1 MSDQQISPPKKRSR
15 GAQPGN
21 TNALRHGFYSR
32 NLHQLEL
39 DDLDQVAGEDM
50 DSEIALLRS
59 LIRRTVELS
68 DGVESLEVAIKLL
81 NSIGMNAQHLS
92 AIIYK
97 RHMLAGNTDS
107 RVAEALNDVLLRL
120 RKEKFM

>member
-1 MSDQQISPPKKRSR
+1 MSNDQPPPSRKR

-32 NLHQLEL
+32 YLHQLEL
-39 DDLDQVAGEDM
+39 DDLDQIVSEDM
-50 DSEIALLRS
+50 DGEIALVRS
-59 LIRRTVELS
+59 LIRRTVEFS
-68 DGVESLEVAIKLL
+68 EGVDSLEQAIKLL

-97 RHMLAGNTDS
+97 RHMLAGNADT
-107 RVAEALNDVLLRL
+107 RVADAFNDVLERL

>member
-1 MSDQQISPPKKRSR
+1 MSNDQPPTSRKR

-32 NLHQLEL
+32 YLHQLEL
-39 DDLDQVAGEDM
+39 DDLDQIVSEDM
-50 DSEIALLRS
+50 DGEIALVRS
-59 LIRRTVELS
+59 LIRRTVEFS
-68 DGVESLEVAIKLL
+68 EGVDSLEQAIKLL

-97 RHMLAGNTDS
+97 RHMLAGNADT
-107 RVAEALNDVLLRL
+107 RVADAFNDVLERL
-120 RKEKFM
+120 RKERFM

>member
-1 MSDQQISPPKKRSR
+1 MTKRLR

-32 NLHQLEL
+32 YLHQLEL
-39 DDLDQVAGEDM
+39 DDLDQIVIEDM
-50 DSEIALLRS
+50 DSEIALVRS
-59 LIRRTVELS
+59 LIRRTAEFS
-68 DGVESLEVAIKLL
+68 EGVDSLEQAIKLL

-97 RHMLAGNTDS
+97 RHMLAGNADT
-107 RVAEALNDVLLRL
+107 RVADAFNDVLERL